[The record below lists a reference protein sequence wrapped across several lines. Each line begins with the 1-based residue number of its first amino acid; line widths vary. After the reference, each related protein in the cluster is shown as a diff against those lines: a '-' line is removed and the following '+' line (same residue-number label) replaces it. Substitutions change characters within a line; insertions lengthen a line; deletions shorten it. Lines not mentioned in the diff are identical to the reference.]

1 MAFLTPWGDDAI
13 FFGLDFPLFWL
24 SNNNE
29 NAVYYKHEHRLVLA
43 DNILP
48 IGFAKEG
55 YKIYD
60 EYDINLQDVVCEL
73 IAFSDFTKQQKE
85 KLDGIEILEE
95 KISIEKNEDNCNIKG
110 VYVCKESISQK
121 QEIFVEN

>member
-1 MAFLTPWGDDAI
+1 MQR
-13 FFGLDFPLFWL
+13 
-24 SNNNE
+24 N
-29 NAVYYKHEHRLVLA
+29 
-43 DNILP
+43 
-48 IGFAKEG
+48 

-85 KLDGIEILEE
+85 KLGSIEILDE
-95 KISIEKNEDNCNIKG
+95 KIRIEKNEDKCNIKG